1 MRMEMEH
8 RNSVLIVE
16 DDVNINGL
24 LKEALEKEGYIC
36 TQAFSGTEARMILQ
50 GERYS
55 VILLDLMLPGIPGE
69 EVLRDIRKKGNTP
82 VIILTAKDTIDD
94 KVEFL
99 RGGADD
105 YVTKPFQTGE
115 LAARVKSQLRRY
127 QKFGVQDPA
136 ECTDEIRLENLHI
149 DKSLHAVEAFG
160 KQVHLTHLE
169 FEILYLLASH
179 PGQIFSTDE
188 IFEKV
193 WKEKS
198 YDMSNTVMVHIRRLR
213 EKLEGRQRK
222 AQIIKTV
229 WGVGYKIEA

>member
-1 MRMEMEH
+1 MGEGMATILVADDDPDIAE
-8 RNSVLIVE
+8 LVE
-16 DDVNINGL
+16 IHLAEEGFRVYKAYDGR
-24 LKEALEKEGYIC
+24 EALQVFAREKIDL
-36 TQAFSGTEARMILQ
+36 AILD
-50 GERYS
+50 
-55 VILLDLMLPGIPGE
+55 IMMPGIDGIRVCE
-69 EVLRDIRKKGNTP
+69 KIREVSMIP
-82 VIILTAKDTIDD
+82 VIMLSAKDSEAD
-94 KVEFL
+94 KVAGL
-99 RGGADD
+99 GIGADD

-229 WGVGYKIEA
+229 PLC

>member
-136 ECTDEIRLENLHI
+136 ERTDEISLENLHI

-179 PGQIFSTDE
+179 PGKVFSTDE
-188 IFEKV
+188 IFERV

>member
-1 MRMEMEH
+1 MGEGMATILVADDDPDIAE
-8 RNSVLIVE
+8 LVE
-16 DDVNINGL
+16 IHLAEEGFRVYKAYDGR
-24 LKEALEKEGYIC
+24 EALQVFAREKIDL
-36 TQAFSGTEARMILQ
+36 AILD
-50 GERYS
+50 
-55 VILLDLMLPGIPGE
+55 IMMPGIDGIHVCE
-69 EVLRDIRKKGNTP
+69 KIREVSMIP
-82 VIILTAKDTIDD
+82 VIMLSAKDS
-94 KVEFL
+94 E
-99 RGGADD
+99 ADD

-136 ECTDEIRLENLHI
+136 ERTDEIRLENLHI

-160 KQVHLTHLE
+160 RQVHLTHLE

>member
-1 MRMEMEH
+1 MGEGMATILVADDDPDIAE
-8 RNSVLIVE
+8 LVE
-16 DDVNINGL
+16 IHLAEEGFRVYKAYDGR
-24 LKEALEKEGYIC
+24 EALQVFAREKIDL
-36 TQAFSGTEARMILQ
+36 AILDIMI
-50 GERYS
+50 
-55 VILLDLMLPGIPGE
+55 
-69 EVLRDIRKKGNTP
+69 P
-82 VIILTAKDTIDD
+82 VIMLSAKDSEAD
-94 KVEFL
+94 KVAGL
-99 RGGADD
+99 GIGADD

-136 ECTDEIRLENLHI
+136 ERTDEIRLENLHI

-179 PGQIFSTDE
+179 PGKVFSTDE
-188 IFEKV
+188 IFERV

>member
-1 MRMEMEH
+1 MGEGMATILVADDDPDIAE
-8 RNSVLIVE
+8 LVE
-16 DDVNINGL
+16 IHLAEEGFRVYKAYDGR
-24 LKEALEKEGYIC
+24 EALQVFAREKIDL
-36 TQAFSGTEARMILQ
+36 AILD
-50 GERYS
+50 
-55 VILLDLMLPGIPGE
+55 IMMPGIDGIRVCE
-69 EVLRDIRKKGNTP
+69 KIREVSMIP
-82 VIILTAKDTIDD
+82 VIMLSAKDSEAD
-94 KVEFL
+94 KVAGL
-99 RGGADD
+99 GIGADD

-229 WGVGYKIEA
+229 WGYKIEA